1 MAIQAI
7 TSINGLFDTTAA
19 APLKAAK
26 DNTEAVNF
34 KDLLMDALENVN
46 SLETESAKMTEDFI
60 AGRTD
65 NIHQVMIAGEKAS
78 IALQFV
84 MEVRN
89 KVLEAYQ
96 EIMRMQV

>member
-1 MAIQAI
+1 
-7 TSINGLFDTTAA
+7 
-19 APLKAAK
+19 
-26 DNTEAVNF
+26 
-34 KDLLMDALENVN
+34 LEQ
-46 SLETESAKMTEDFI
+46 ESNKMTEDFI

-65 NIHQVMIAGEKAS
+65 NIHSVMIAGQKAT

-89 KVLEAYQ
+89 KVMDAYQ

>member
-1 MAIQAI
+1 MDIFNVSSVNNVAHTKSVKTADINEN
-7 TSINGLFDTTAA
+7 TS
-19 APLKAAK
+19 
-26 DNTEAVNF
+26 F
-34 KDLLMDALENVN
+34 KDFIMDALNNVN
-46 SLETESAKMTEDFI
+46 TLELESTRMTEDFI

-65 NIHQVMIAGEKAS
+65 NIHSVMIASEKAS
-78 IALQFV
+78 ISLQFV